1 MGLVGVALVAVVA
14 APALS
19 AVAGLRQSLSAVV
32 GMVPGSSASA
42 IVALIELLSGGAV
55 DGFAVLPQR
64 VEGQSGMCGKCMR
77 HSGLCW

>member
-1 MGLVGVALVAVVA
+1 VALVAVVA